1 MTMTMA
7 GGVGGG
13 PGTWNIY
20 IFVECL
26 YIPQEYTIVVAKVVS
41 NCDSKRPVRL
51 CAYVTTDG
59 CRESGS
65 SDGSK

>member
-20 IFVECL
+20 I
-26 YIPQEYTIVVAKVVS
+26 YIYRCYDAMYDICHMNKF
-41 NCDSKRPVRL
+41 DSIQYDVNKS
-51 CAYVTTDG
+51 TDYMF
-59 CRESGS
+59 RFTV
-65 SDGSK
+65 